1 MTTESP
7 IRPRFELEQIRA
19 ERFEPEPLPAPL
31 GSRPARRGA
40 GSVALALAGL
50 SLLLGGFG
58 ALEAGNFVAAEFA
71 RAAALGWV
79 TLGVA
84 VAGFGLL
91 GAGIW
96 RELRGLFALERV
108 DSLRARL
115 ADPDTRREAA
125 LAWLATL
132 PEGAA
137 LMPAVRAANDPDA
150 ITALLRA
157 GPGADLGVRAQAL
170 GRAAAVQM
178 LALTA
183 AVPSPA
189 LDGLA
194 VAWRGVRLLRE
205 VAALHGMRPGLLGT
219 LSLLRR
225 AAGSA
230 TQVAATSWAADAAV
244 RAVLSNPLLGHVAGD
259 LAGAGVA
266 ARRMLVLARAAEA
279 ACTPLPPP

>member
-1 MTTESP
+1 MIDEP
-7 IRPRFELEQIRA
+7 PVRPRFELEQLRS
-19 ERFEPEPLPAPL
+19 ERLEAEPLPAL
-31 GSRPARRGA
+31 LADRPARGA
-40 GSVALALAGL
+40 GTVALGVAGLSVLVIGLAGL
-50 SLLLGGFG
+50 
-58 ALEAGNFVAAEFA
+58 EVGNFVAAQFA
-71 RAAALGWV
+71 RAAALGWT

-84 VAGFGLL
+84 VAGFGLI
-91 GAGIW
+91 GAGVW
-96 RELRGLFALERV
+96 RELRGLFGLEQV
-108 DSLRARL
+108 DLLRAAML
-115 ADPDTRREAA
+115 DPATRRDAA
-125 LAWLATL
+125 RTWLATL
-132 PEGAA
+132 PEGEA
-137 LMPAVRAANDPDA
+137 LLPAVLAANDPDV
-150 ITALLRA
+150 ILALLRA
-157 GPGADLGVRAQAL
+157 GPGADLQVRAQAL

-194 VAWRGVRLLRE
+194 VAWRGIRLLRE
-205 VAALHGMRPGLLGT
+205 VAALHGMRPGMLGT

-266 ARRMLVLARAAEA
+266 ARRMMVLARAAEA
-279 ACTPLPPP
+279 ACSPLPPQ

>member
-1 MTTESP
+1 MTLDP
-7 IRPRFELEQIRA
+7 PVRPRFELEQIRS
-19 ERFEPEPLPAPL
+19 ERFEPDPLPALVSDTP
-31 GSRPARRGA
+31 RRGV
-40 GSVALALAGL
+40 GTVALGLAGL
-50 SLLLGGFG
+50 SVLLGGLA
-58 ALEAGNFVAAEFA
+58 ALDVGNFIAAQFA

-84 VAGFGLL
+84 ATGFGLL
-91 GAGIW
+91 GAGVF
-96 RELRGLFALERV
+96 RELRGLFGLERV
-108 DSLRARL
+108 DSLRGEML
-115 ADPDTRREAA
+115 DPGTRREAA
-125 LAWLATL
+125 RRWLATL

-137 LMPAVRAANDPDA
+137 LLPAVLAANDPDS
-150 ITALLRA
+150 ILALLRA
-157 GPGADLGVRAQAL
+157 GPGADLQIRAQAL

-183 AVPSPA
+183 AVPAPA

-194 VAWRGVRLLRE
+194 VAWRGLRLLRE

-230 TQVAATSWAADAAV
+230 TQVAAAGWAADAAV

-266 ARRMLVLARAAEA
+266 ARRMLVLARAAAA
-279 ACTPLPPP
+279 ACSPLPPE